1 MRNLT
6 GSITVSREFQPRF
19 TRCSTVRPR
28 YAFAEGD
35 SRIRRR
41 RWDCN
46 GIGQDRARASALSRD
61 RTGKKARLQAVSA
74 AVLGILRT
82 CRPQV
87 CGVDRGRIG
96 RQDRINETFLKTIS
110 GPLRANID
118 VLMDAGDSLDARCDK

>member
-19 TRCSTVRPR
+19 TRCSTVSPR

-41 RWDCN
+41 RWHCN

-61 RTGKKARLQAVSA
+61 RTGKKAIVCKPSA
-74 AVLGILRT
+74 RRYWEFSGHAGLKSAGWTADESGART
-82 CRPQV
+82 ELMRRSSRQYRGL
-87 CGVDRGRIG
+87 CGPI
-96 RQDRINETFLKTIS
+96 
-110 GPLRANID
+110 
-118 VLMDAGDSLDARCDK
+118 